1 MKFGVKKEI
10 ICLIEVALKKH
21 LMHLC
26 RSWIDVK
33 GNVRGKCPGE
43 CIGNVRGE
51 ISWENIL

>member
-51 ISWENIL
+51 ISRENIL